1 MTQFVVRQMNRS
13 ECDVAVE
20 WAAGEGWNPGWH
32 DAEAFFATDPNGF
45 FVGLLDG
52 QPISSISAVAYGADF
67 GFIGFYI
74 VRPEYRGQG
83 YGWQTWQAAMAYLGN
98 RNVGLDGVLAQQSNY
113 EKSGFRLAYRNA
125 RYQGVLPGR
134 VSPVVVADFSFEAVA
149 AYDRQFFPAGRS
161 EFLQHWLYP
170 PAGQTLVVMAPAGDV
185 LGYGVI
191 RACRVGYKIGPLFAN
206 SPTIAETLLLALAAY
221 APAGP
226 HFLDIPAPNP
236 HALELVN
243 RYGLS
248 QVFETARMYTQSQ
261 PTLPLANLYGVTTF
275 ELG

>member
-1 MTQFVVRQMNRS
+1 MTQFVVRQMNRF

-98 RNVGLDGVLAQQSNY
+98 RNVGLDGVLAQQ
-113 EKSGFRLAYRNA
+113 
-125 RYQGVLPGR
+125 V
-134 VSPVVVADFSFEAVA
+134 
-149 AYDRQFFPAGRS
+149 
-161 EFLQHWLYP
+161 
-170 PAGQTLVVMAPAGDV
+170 
-185 LGYGVI
+185 
-191 RACRVGYKIGPLFAN
+191 
-206 SPTIAETLLLALAAY
+206 
-221 APAGP
+221 
-226 HFLDIPAPNP
+226 
-236 HALELVN
+236 
-243 RYGLS
+243 
-248 QVFETARMYTQSQ
+248 
-261 PTLPLANLYGVTTF
+261 
-275 ELG
+275 